1 MTIQRYSNWAWN
13 KISHTTSSNLRL
25 KKDIRIKVYWHK
37 KEQCMKENA
46 VYNSFFMLYNK
57 AMAAYGVSWK
67 NNYNCYW
74 VICDSATV
82 KSSTWSNLEKNKTCH
97 FCLWCLLSWNERA
110 KTSNSIVD
118 HFSFTS
124 VNLLLAWMLYFHV
137 WLQDTGIFLVL
148 REYYN

>member
-1 MTIQRYSNWAWN
+1 MLELKCTDIKKNSAWKKMQFTIAFSCYTTKQWQHME
-13 KISHTTSSNLRL
+13 SHGKT
-25 KKDIRIKVYWHK
+25 I
-37 KEQCMKENA
+37 
-46 VYNSFFMLYNK
+46 
-57 AMAAYGVSWK
+57 
-67 NNYNCYW
+67 NYNCYL

-97 FCLWCLLSWNERA
+97 FCLWCLLSGNERA

-137 WLQDTGIFLVL
+137 WLQDTDKFLVL